1 MLSQQINESIAE
13 LSVRRLAIIIQIHP
27 DPELA
32 E

>member
-13 LSVRRLAIIIQIHP
+13 ISVRRLAINIQI